1 MFAAPPDVHTWAHRP
16 IHLCPSPG
24 TSAPACD
31 LGVPFPFTSK
41 HFEGSAVIRVRGCP
55 NAPPDHDGYF
65 EGRRRKMQMT
75 VKGRFLTPDI
85 CFASVLTGEALDR
98 PLVGIGRMMTLVI
111 RGVLGVVNRI
121 MPALSYNFHSS
132 KPYALG
138 PMMGAAQAIHIQQ
151 YSPDA
156 AKDMSSLWDAKNEPV
171 EDVRLLGEHFVGMEA
186 PKRRSYFNSLDN
198 CKRFTFD
205 PDHLYTFVFFQDLI
219 DGFNFQL
226 QVTGITIDLSKHIQ
240 QQPVHFMVRIGC
252 PEPEADDQTNEDG
265 YVTRDAC
272 ARCCACILCHALST
286 LSTVT
291 CGASTCGTS
300 APSARWRTTNTT
312 TRTRGSWMTPV
323 KIWTEAAAACAAAR
337 THVFNAVALASCCR
351 KFVYIKFT

>member
-24 TSAPACD
+24 THAPACD

-55 NAPPDHDGYF
+55 NAPADHDGYF
-65 EGRRRKMQMT
+65 QGRRRKMQMT
-75 VKGRFLTPDI
+75 VKGRFLTPDV
-85 CFASVLTGEALDR
+85 CFDSVLTGEALDL

-151 YSPDA
+151 YSQEA
-156 AKDMSSLWDAKNEPV
+156 AKDLSSLWDTKNDPV
-171 EDVRLLGEHFVGMEA
+171 EDVRLLGEQFVGMEA
-186 PKRRSYFNSLDN
+186 SKLRSFFNDN
-198 CKRFTFD
+198 CKRFTFN

-226 QVTGITIDLSKHIQ
+226 QVTGITIDLAKHIQ

-252 PEPEADDQTNEDG
+252 PDPDGDDQTNEDG
-265 YVTRDAC
+265 YVMRDAR
-272 ARCCACILCHALST
+272 ARLSSCIIILYST
-286 LSTVT
+286 LFAAI

-300 APSARWRTTNTT
+300 ARFARRRRRTATT
-312 TRTRGSWMTPV
+312 TALRTRTRGSWTGLGM
-323 KIWTEAAAACAAAR
+323 IWTEAAAASQAR
-337 THVFNAVALASCCR
+337 LC
-351 KFVYIKFT
+351 